1 MFQNYY
7 YFFNQLLFF
16 LGSSLKNHETGSG
29 LRLALL
35 YLWHSLQQDN
45 PLSLLNDISLICL
58 LIRPDLIKVF
68 VQSHVSMPPQA
79 HVVCVSVLCKSLSK
93 IVFAQRSHSLP
104 PIGFPKRKKRPKN
117 WENVAGDAYQQQDQC
132 CDVLS
137 WSNCTASQDRF
148 NIFKIFFTELLVS
161 GKKRI
166 KDICL

>member
-79 HVVCVSVLCKSLSK
+79 HVVCVCLCCAKVCPRLFLLNAATLFPQSD
-93 IVFAQRSHSLP
+93 
-104 PIGFPKRKKRPKN
+104 FPKEKKRPKN
-117 WENVAGDAYQQQDQC
+117 WENVAGDAYQQQHQC

-137 WSNCTASQDRF
+137 WSNLTASQDRF
-148 NIFKIFFTELLVS
+148 NIF
-161 GKKRI
+161 
-166 KDICL
+166 

>member
-1 MFQNYY
+1 MFKNYY
-7 YFFNQLLFF
+7 YIFNQLLVF

-79 HVVCVSVLCKSLSK
+79 HVVCVSVQKFVQDCFCSTQPLSSPNRISQK
-93 IVFAQRSHSLP
+93 KKKGQRIGKTLPVMLTSNRISAVMFSHGVMHCL
-104 PIGFPKRKKRPKN
+104 IGQIQHF
-117 WENVAGDAYQQQDQC
+117 
-132 CDVLS
+132 
-137 WSNCTASQDRF
+137 
-148 NIFKIFFTELLVS
+148 
-161 GKKRI
+161 
-166 KDICL
+166 